1 MNSGRIILCVALLA
15 AGALCAFISTLIGS
29 EMQGGVNKQL
39 PHDKQLQGP
48 WWFGKQVRLLREH
61 RRLFPN
67 SKLRMAQHSAGVSM
81 FVCLLALA
89 IAIGIL

>member
-1 MNSGRIILCVALLA
+1 MSHGRIILCVALLA

-29 EMQGGVNKQL
+29 EMQGEVNKQL
-39 PHDKQLQGP
+39 PHDKQLEGP

-67 SKLRMAQHSAGVSM
+67 SKLRMAQNSAGVSM

-89 IAIGIL
+89 FAIGIL